1 MPSISP
7 FFITSIQDLAQL
19 MTFVTDA
26 QNSSYLMTLIRF
38 VDIFVAMVIISSQEP
53 KSVFQ
58 ELHDKTLSV
67 IGTKNK
73 MRANGKKR
81 KE

>member
-19 MTFVTDA
+19 MTFDTDA
-26 QNSSYLMTLIRF
+26 QDSSYLMTIIGF

-58 ELHDKTLSV
+58 ELNDKTLSV
-67 IGTKNK
+67 IGTKSK

>member
-26 QNSSYLMTLIRF
+26 QNSSYLMTFIGF

-58 ELHDKTLSV
+58 ELNDKTLSV

>member
-1 MPSISP
+1 
-7 FFITSIQDLAQL
+7 
-19 MTFVTDA
+19 MTF
-26 QNSSYLMTLIRF
+26 IGF

-58 ELHDKTLSV
+58 ELNDKTLSV

>member
-1 MPSISP
+1 
-7 FFITSIQDLAQL
+7 
-19 MTFVTDA
+19 MTFIGFAD
-26 QNSSYLMTLIRF
+26 M
-38 VDIFVAMVIISSQEP
+38 FVAMVIISSQEP
-53 KSVFQ
+53 KSIFQ

-67 IGTKNK
+67 IGTKSK

>member
-26 QNSSYLMTLIRF
+26 QDSSYLMTFIGF